1 MIRTKTIGRAL
12 AACLAAGLLL
22 TGCGRSRTPAAAPVE
37 LPDIA
42 QQHAEGLAALQ
53 TAWDSRTSDSGTTLR
68 LYYDD
73 THSMLGF
80 VKGNNGSNRFVYLL
94 DAAIDQAFGMVNA
107 PENGVEQVE
116 AYTLVDSSPDDGVN
130 QELSWQQVDMSGTL
144 RNFFMVDSFY
154 TGDHTGHREGT
165 LNHTFA
171 DGTVAQMGPLARLF
185 QDGSTP
191 FADDGL
197 TILVSDLQEQ
207 GFDLNTLSSGL
218 LDYCKRVPS
227 AKVCIVAA
235 QSSFSGQL
243 SVPVYSISGTGT
255 DIASI
260 DGYTGEV
267 PFYYIIAGPA
277 NLVDSFCAG
286 IRQTMGDD
294 SANILFTTFSTAEA
308 SVGQPL
314 DFSLAPN
321 TMVNVTAADLAEG
334 AVSGGADTDDSAPA
348 EDSDSGRRGA
358 RTTSADGVSHVVNLR
373 APLYARRGDSGLVS
387 DNIDKVW
394 GSANIN
400 SLAPAEGQ
408 TNIFT
413 AVVGRGSESC
423 SAFGSYAQMAAYA
436 ELGSGLSAACAQNGT
451 APAND
456 TYWINPTEIEL
467 YEQTSSGWTAADS
480 NALGCVDVR
489 FETVDGPLEEY
500 ATGQSLLA
508 ENRHVAY
515 LRVRVDGTTV
525 SSGGLFKDDT
535 AYYLSVPVHTS
546 LNASTVT
553 NADKL
558 QEMSANL
565 AQHRTALEGLS
576 RTGANYNWT
585 ASTDEARAAAAAQF
599 CKTPKL
605 DELVKS
611 LANYFESA
619 STVSDV
625 QYVDLLFTAK
635 AASSRR

>member
-73 THSMLGF
+73 THSMMGF

-130 QELSWQQVDMSGTL
+130 QELSWQEVDMSGTL

-348 EDSDSGRRGA
+348 EDTDSGRRGA

-408 TNIFT
+408 ANIFT

-436 ELGSGLSAACAQNGT
+436 ELGSGLSAACAQNGA

-456 TYWINPTEIEL
+456 TYWIDPTEIEL

-489 FETVDGPLEEY
+489 FETVDGPLKEY

-525 SSGGLFKDDT
+525 SGGGLFKDDT

-546 LNASTVT
+546 LNVSTVT

-565 AQHRTALEGLS
+565 AQHRTALEGLARS
-576 RTGANYNWT
+576 GANYNWT

>member
-53 TAWDSRTSDSGTTLR
+53 AAWDSRTSDSGTTLR

-73 THSMLGF
+73 THSMMGF

-294 SANILFTTFSTAEA
+294 STNILFTTFSTAEA

-334 AVSGGADTDDSAPA
+334 AGSGGVDTDSSAPA

-358 RTTSADGVSHVVNLR
+358 RTTSANGVNHVVNLR

-436 ELGSGLSAACAQNGT
+436 ELGSGLSASCAQNGA

-456 TYWINPTEIEL
+456 TYWIDPTEIEL

-489 FETVDGPLEEY
+489 FETVDGPLKEY

-525 SSGGLFKDDT
+525 SGGGLFKDDT

-599 CKTPKL
+599 SKTPKL

>member
-1 MIRTKTIGRAL
+1 MIQTKTISRAL

-22 TGCGRSRTPAAAPVE
+22 TGCHRSRTPAAEPVE

-73 THSMLGF
+73 THSMMGF

-107 PENGVEQVE
+107 PENGVEKVE
-116 AYTLVDSSPDDGVN
+116 AYTLVDAVPDDGVN

-207 GFDLNTLSSGL
+207 GFDLNTLSTGL

-286 IRQTMGDD
+286 IRETMGDD
-294 SANILFTTFSTAEA
+294 SENILFTAFSTAEA

-321 TMVNVTAADLAEG
+321 TMVNVTAADLADG
-334 AVSGGADTDDSAPA
+334 SVSGGADTDTSAPA

-358 RTTSADGVSHVVNLR
+358 RTSADGVGHVVNLR
-373 APLYARRGDSGLVS
+373 APVYAQRGESGLVS
-387 DNIDKVW
+387 GNIDKVW

-436 ELGSGLSAACAQNGT
+436 ELGSGLSAACAENGA

-456 TYWINPTEIEL
+456 TYWIDPAEIEL

-480 NALGCVDVR
+480 NALGCVEVR
-489 FETVDGPLEEY
+489 FETVDGPLKEY

-525 SSGGLFKDDT
+525 SGGGLFKDDT

-553 NADKL
+553 GADKL
-558 QEMSANL
+558 EQMSANL
-565 AQHRTALEGLS
+565 AQHRTALEGLARS
-576 RTGANYNWT
+576 GANYSWT